1 MGQKVHPNAIRLGI
15 NRESDARWYAQSKE
29 YPLLLLE
36 DLQARRLLQTL
47 CGHAGISKIHI
58 ERPGNQLNI
67 SMTCARPG
75 LIIGKKG
82 HDVESI
88 RDRLVKT
95 VGRPIHLTVVELK
108 KPDLDAK
115 ILAESIAQQ
124 LEKRILFRKAMKR
137 AIQQARRAG
146 ALGIKVMVSGR
157 LGGAEIARSE
167 TYKEGRVPL
176 QTFCANIDYS
186 LALANTTYGVIGI
199 KVWIYK
205 GDLRKKQYERSNRG

>member
-15 NRESDARWYAQSKE
+15 NRDSDSRWYAESKE
-29 YPLLLLE
+29 YPMLLLE
-36 DLQARRLLQTL
+36 DIKARTMLQKL

-67 SMTCARPG
+67 SMVCARPG
-75 LIIGKKG
+75 MIIGKKG
-82 HDVESI
+82 GDVESV
-88 RDRLVKT
+88 RDQLVKAI
-95 VGRPIHLTVVELK
+95 GRPIHLSVVELK
-108 KPDLDAK
+108 KPDMDAK
-115 ILAESIAQQ
+115 VLAESVAQQ
-124 LEKRILFRKAMKR
+124 LEKRVVFRKAMKK

-167 TYKEGRVPL
+167 TYREGRVPL

-186 LALANTTYGVIGI
+186 LALASTTYGIIGV

-205 GDLRKKQYERSNRG
+205 GDLRKKQFERSNRG